1 MVRQQSFECTCDI
14 SYSSSTQPSASA
26 DARKLYGDIRPG
38 DVTHEKVQLRYV
50 EFFGK
55 MRRRFPSFLATWK
68 YSHHQHL
75 PCLLMQ
81 VANQPRPSILH
92 NDYIFKFYM
101 QLAYDCCRDQLIDD
115 LLNELLS
122 SFFNDG
128 GNKLVFG
135 DPKLQ
140 DLMRVLKMLAQSTSD
155 FQQLQSSLPNPVNM
169 ILQGFF
175 D

>member
-1 MVRQQSFECTCDI
+1 MVRQQQFECTCDI

-55 MRRRFPSFLATWK
+55 MRRQFPSLLTKWK

-81 VANQPRPSILH
+81 VANQPHPSILH
-92 NDYIFKFYM
+92 TDIFYM

-155 FQQLQSSLPNPVNM
+155 FQQLQSSLHNPVNM
-169 ILQGFF
+169 ILLVFY
-175 D
+175 